1 MDNKFKGLTDQ
12 QVFQSREKHGNNII
26 TPPKKLNPFILFLG
40 SFKDPIIIVLLVAAA
55 VSFAIAMFSGDYLET
70 IGIICA
76 IFLSTGIAFWFEY
89 DANKKFE
96 LLNKIQDEEPYKVIR
111 NGAICLVKKE
121 DIVVG
126 DYIILES
133 GDEIPADGNL
143 VKSNSLLINESCM
156 TGELSVSK
164 SERPESAD
172 PEATFPTNRILR
184 GTTILEGNCEYIVD
198 KVGDTTEYGKVAK
211 QATEIIKDKTP
222 LAKQLAKLANFVST
236 IAIIVS
242 IVIFASLTVQAWLN
256 GTFDNGF
263 FTLEALQRLLQFF
276 MVSVAILVVA
286 VPEGLPMSIT
296 LSLALS
302 MRKMLK
308 ANNLVRKM
316 HACET
321 MGATTVICT
330 DKTGTLT
337 QNRMQVK
344 ANHIIPS
351 ADLSTLY
358 NCMAVNSTANLGEKD
373 ANGTPALLGNPT
385 ECALLLWLSQQ
396 NVDYKKLRNES
407 QIIKQLPF
415 NTERKYMA
423 TATTDGYIL
432 VKGAPEILLARS
444 ANLSSEERTEI
455 ENTLSAYQGRA
466 MRTLGFAYRKTE
478 TNEAITLQSDQIE
491 NLIFMGVVGIEDPIR
506 EEVPAAIAECQS
518 AGIDI
523 KIVTGDTAGTAR
535 EIARQTGIWN
545 DNCTDANI
553 ITGTDFEAL
562 SDEEALKRIK
572 AIKVMCRARPTD
584 KQRLVSL
591 LKKLGEVVAVT
602 GDGTN
607 DAPALN
613 HADVGL
619 SMGSGTSVAK
629 ESSDITLIDDS
640 FRSIASAVMWGR
652 SLYRNIQRFILF
664 QLTINMT
671 AMAIVVIGPFIGVEM
686 PLTVTQML
694 WVNLIIDTFASM
706 ALASLPPS
714 KIVMNDKP
722 RNSKSFIL
730 VPQMLKSIALLG
742 ISFTAILLGMLYYM
756 KSTNNGIE
764 PYELSVFFTFFVFL
778 QFWNLFNA
786 KAFFTKSSAF
796 ANLKES
802 TGFIIALIIIGIGQ
816 YIIVQFGGG
825 VFRTVPLSLTTW
837 IAILIISSIPLI
849 AGEIFRLIKK
859 LISKQ

>member
-1 MDNKFKGLTDQ
+1 MKSLTGLTDK
-12 QVFQSREKHGNNII
+12 QVTENRERYGHNII
-26 TPPKKLNPFILFLG
+26 TPPKKVSPFILFLR
-40 SFKDPIIIVLLVAAA
+40 SFKDPIIVVLLVAAA
-55 VSFAIAMFSGDYLET
+55 VSFAIAIFSNDYLET

-76 IFLSTGIAFWFEY
+76 IVLSTGIAFWFEY

-111 NGAICLVKKE
+111 NGVICLVKKE

-164 SERPESAD
+164 SEHPESAD

-198 KVGDTTEYGKVAK
+198 KVGDATEYGKVAK

-222 LAKQLAKLANFVST
+222 LAKQLAKLANFVSV
-236 IAIIVS
+236 IAMIVS
-242 IVIFASLTVQAWLN
+242 VLIFVSLTIQAWLH
-256 GTFDNGF
+256 GVFDNGF
-263 FTLEALQRLLQFF
+263 FTLEVLQKLLQFF

-337 QNRMQVK
+337 QNRMVVK
-344 ANHIIPS
+344 AEHIIDT
-351 ADLSTLY
+351 ADVATLY
-358 NCMAVNSTANLGEKD
+358 HCMAVNSTANLGD
-373 ANGTPALLGNPT
+373 NDSNGVPTMLGNPT
-385 ECALLLWLSQQ
+385 ECALLLWLTGKDI
-396 NVDYKKLRNES
+396 DYKKLRNEC

-423 TATTDGYIL
+423 TATTNGYIL
-432 VKGAPEILLARS
+432 VKGAPEILLERS
-444 ANLSSEERTEI
+444 TNLSSEEHKNV
-455 ENTLSAYQGRA
+455 ENILSAYQGRA
-466 MRTLGFAYRKTE
+466 MRTLGFAYRKFDA
-478 TNEAITLQSDQIE
+478 NEQITLQSEQIN
-491 NLIFMGVVGIEDPIR
+491 NLHFMGVVGIEDPIR
-506 EEVPAAIAECQS
+506 EEVPSAIKECHN

-545 DNCTDANI
+545 DKCTDANI

-562 SDEEALKRIK
+562 SDEEALKRIQ

-591 LKKLGEVVAVT
+591 LKNLGEVVAVT

-671 AMAIVVIGPFIGVEM
+671 AMAIVVIGPFMGVEM

-714 KIVMNDKP
+714 KLVMLDKP

-730 VPQMLKSIALLG
+730 VPEMLRSIALLG

-756 KSTNNGIE
+756 KSSGQEIDS
-764 PYELSVFFTFFVFL
+764 YELCIFFTFFVFL

-786 KAFFTKSSAF
+786 KAFFTNRSAF
-796 ANLKES
+796 ANMKQS
-802 TGFIIALIIIGIGQ
+802 TGFVIALLIIGLGQ
-816 YIIVQFGGG
+816 FIIVQFGGN
-825 VFRTVPLSLTTW
+825 VFRTEPLSLTTW
-837 IAILIISSIPLI
+837 IAILATSSIPLI
-849 AGEIFRLIKK
+849 AGEAFRLIKK
-859 LISKQ
+859 VANKQ